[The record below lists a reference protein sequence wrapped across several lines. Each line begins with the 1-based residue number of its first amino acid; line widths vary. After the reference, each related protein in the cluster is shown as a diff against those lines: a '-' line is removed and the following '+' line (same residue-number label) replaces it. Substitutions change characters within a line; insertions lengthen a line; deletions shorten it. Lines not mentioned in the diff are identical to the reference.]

1 MDRIKITNDYM
12 ISYNEVVKRYEDEKI
27 AGLIDKI
34 NSAISR
40 SDMKNVNNIY
50 DEISEWNNFV
60 SNVQGIRD
68 ALQAY
73 DKSLKL
79 PSIKQF
85 LIIFDNIT
93 KEWRFNTEA

>member
-50 DEISEWNNFV
+50 DQISEWNNLV
-60 SNVQGIRD
+60 SNTQGIRD
-68 ALQAY
+68 ALLSY
-73 DKSLKL
+73 DKSLRL